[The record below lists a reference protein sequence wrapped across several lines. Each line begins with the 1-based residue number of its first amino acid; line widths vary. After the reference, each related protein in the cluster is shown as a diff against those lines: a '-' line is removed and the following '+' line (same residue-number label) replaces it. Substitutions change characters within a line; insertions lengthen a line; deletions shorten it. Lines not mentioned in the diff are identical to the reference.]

1 MSVPNLSGW
10 CAWFRDHRLFYSLGG
25 KEFRTNGYYTLAN
38 ECYNKEELIGGSID
52 QVPSAKNPLNLNGR
66 GQQA

>member
-25 KEFRTNGYYTLAN
+25 KEFRTNGYYTLEN
-38 ECYNKEELIGGSID
+38 ECYNKEELIGGSIGTGAVYD
-52 QVPSAKNPLNLNGR
+52 DNSKFKWQGA
-66 GQQA
+66 QA